1 MYVIYLKITEEYII
15 YIYIYI
21 LVFLFLSVYVFLCV
35 LYTSKND
42 LRIIIGHDEYYFL

>member
-15 YIYIYI
+15 YIYI
-21 LVFLFLSVYVFLCV
+21 LVFLFLLVYVFLCV

-42 LRIIIGHDEYYFL
+42 LRIIIGHDEY